1 MMQRPPRSTRTD
13 TLVPYTTVL
22 RSAGRARHPAVPR
35 AGVWASPAPAGPST
49 KVQLSPTTTR
59 RACPSTP
66 VASSAQ
72 SGFDGAGSR
81 PGMDM
86 SQDLATVFPCDDD
99 ERHHGGYDR
108 YLAGVLEIDRS
119 EETTSELQSLM
130 HNSYADFC

>member
-22 RSAGRARHPAVPR
+22 RSSGRARHPAVPR

-49 KVQLSPTTTR
+49 TVQLSPTTTR

-81 PGMDM
+81 PG
-86 SQDLATVFPCDDD
+86 L
-99 ERHHGGYDR
+99 
-108 YLAGVLEIDRS
+108 DRS
-119 EETTSELQSLM
+119 EEHTSDLHSLM
-130 HNSYADFC
+130 RISSAVFSFTTMSHLSTDGQLTFLLH